1 MAAPKGN
8 KFWLLRSKHGRDKI
22 FVSPKLLWE
31 AACEYFEWAEKN
43 PIKDPRSVGQ
53 RKIQRPFTIEGLCVY
68 VGANTAF
75 LRQFEDGLKGKE
87 DAESK
92 DFSTIIGTIKD
103 VIFTQQYEN
112 AAIGVLKENIVS
124 RKLGLA
130 DKQEVK
136 SDISSQSD
144 IDYSKLSD
152 GALEEIAKARPGS
165 SAGGAV

>member
-43 PIKDPRSVGQ
+43 PIKDPRSFGQ

-103 VIFTQQYEN
+103 VIFTQQYSN

-130 DKQEVK
+130 DRQEVK
-136 SDISSQSD
+136 SEAVPPSD
-144 IDYSKLSD
+144 IDYSKLD
-152 GALEEIAKARPGS
+152 DATLENIVKARSGPS
-165 SAGGAV
+165 SGTVV